1 MHLLKKQITVP
12 KLEKIENKIPCFS
25 GLATNSGLTA
35 VENEIPNV
43 SGLDTK
49 TDYNTKINEIEK
61 KIPDH
66 DHDKYITTSEFN
78 KLTTENFKARLA
90 QANLETKTILDTE
103 LQDISNRI
111 TSNKSKHLLVE
122 NKMKKLK
129 TFGSS
134 YFKGKDNFEEDY

>member
-1 MHLLKKQITVP
+1 M
-12 KLEKIENKIPCFS
+12 
-25 GLATNSGLTA
+25 TA

-66 DHDKYITTSEFN
+66 GHDKYTTTSEFN
-78 KLTTENFKARLA
+78 KLTTQNFKARLA
-90 QANLETKTILDTE
+90 HTNLVRKTDLDTE

-122 NKMKKLK
+122 NKLKKLK
-129 TFGSS
+129 TFDSP
-134 YFKGKDNFEEDY
+134 YLKGKDNFEEDYLVFKPMYKYVLKMGSTKRIAEWKSK